1 MGKLF
6 GTDGARGIANQEL
19 TPEIAFMLGRAGSHV
34 LSREISRPRILV
46 GRDTRISGDMLESA
60 LVAGICS
67 VGADVLKAGV
77 IPTPGVAY
85 LTQKYQVSCGVV
97 ISASHNPVE
106 YNGIKFFGS
115 KGFKLPDEVEDE
127 IENLVVNPDKTISR
141 PEGGDIGR
149 VYDLDK
155 AEQNYLQ
162 FLMKCYRGTK
172 DLSGL
177 TVVVD
182 CANGAAYR
190 VAPHMWEK
198 MGARV
203 IPIYNQPNGLNI
215 NERCGS
221 TYPRALRK
229 AVLEHHADLGIAYDG
244 DADRVVAV
252 DERGN
257 IIDGDHIMVVCGLHL
272 HRSSLLNPPQVVT
285 TVMSN
290 IGLDIAF
297 RREKVEVL
305 SCQVGDRYVLEK
317 MQESGARL
325 GGEQSGHIIFL
336 DYATTGDGLLSSL
349 KLAEVIQE
357 TGLPLSALAREM
369 EQYPQLLINLDI
381 KDKDSIL
388 NSVEIA
394 QVIRQAEQKL
404 GEWGKILVRPS
415 GTEPKVR
422 IMAQGPDEF
431 LLQEVVNEIKTAI
444 LKVSGREES

>member
-1 MGKLF
+1 MGELF

-19 TPEIAFMLGRAGSHV
+19 TPEIAFKLGRAGSYV
-34 LSREISRPRILV
+34 LSREITRPRILV

-85 LTQKYQVSCGVV
+85 LTQKYQASCGVV

-106 YNGIKFFGS
+106 YNGIKFFGAQ
-115 KGFKLPDEVEDE
+115 GYKLPDEVEDE
-127 IENLVVNPDKTISR
+127 IERLVFNQEEISSR

-155 AEQNYLQ
+155 AEQNYLNL
-162 FLMKCYRGTK
+162 LMRCYRGTK

-182 CANGAAYR
+182 CANGAAYE
-190 VAPHMWEK
+190 VAPQMWEE

-203 IPIYNQPNGLNI
+203 IPIHNQPNGLNI

-221 TYPRALRK
+221 TYPGALRR

-252 DERGN
+252 DERGTV
-257 IIDGDHIMVVCGLHL
+257 IDGDYIMVICGLHL
-272 HRSSLLNPPQVVT
+272 RRSALLSPPKIVT

-305 SCQVGDRYVLEK
+305 SSQVGDRYVLEK
-317 MQESGARL
+317 MQETGARL

-349 KLAEVIQE
+349 KLAEVMRE

-369 EQYPQLLINLDI
+369 EQYPQVLINLDI

-388 NSVEIA
+388 NSVEIKET
-394 QVIRQAEQKL
+394 VRQAEEKL
-404 GEWGKILVRPS
+404 GEWGKVLVRPS
-415 GTEPKVR
+415 GTEPKIR

-431 LLQEVVNEIKTAI
+431 LLQEVVNEIKAAV
-444 LKVSGREES
+444 LKFSGREES

>member
-19 TPEIAFMLGRAGSHV
+19 TPEIAFKLGRAGSYV

-85 LTQKYQVSCGVV
+85 LTQKYQASCGVV

-106 YNGIKFFGS
+106 YNGIKFFGAQ
-115 KGFKLPDEVEDE
+115 GYKLPDEVEDE
-127 IENLVVNPDKTISR
+127 IERLVFNQEDITSR

-155 AEQNYLQ
+155 AEQNYLN
-162 FLMKCYRGTK
+162 FLMRCYRGTK

-177 TVVVD
+177 KVVVD
-182 CANGAAYR
+182 CANGAAYE
-190 VAPHMWEK
+190 VAPQMWEE

-203 IPIYNQPNGLNI
+203 IPIHNQPNGLNI

-221 TYPRALRK
+221 TYPGSLKK
-229 AVLEHHADLGIAYDG
+229 AVLEHRADLGIAYDG

-252 DERGN
+252 DEHGN
-257 IIDGDHIMVVCGLHL
+257 VIDGDYIMVICGLHL
-272 HRSSLLNPPQVVT
+272 RRSSLLTPPKIVT

-317 MQESGARL
+317 MQETGARL

-349 KLAEVIQE
+349 KLAEVMRE
-357 TGLPLSALAREM
+357 TGLPLSKLAREM
-369 EQYPQLLINLDI
+369 EQYPQVLINLDI

-388 NSVEIA
+388 NSVEIKEA
-394 QVIRQAEQKL
+394 IRQAEEKL
-404 GEWGKILVRPS
+404 GEWGKVLVRPS
-415 GTEPKVR
+415 GTEPKIR

-431 LLQEVVNEIKTAI
+431 LLQEVVNEIKTAV
-444 LKVSGREES
+444 LKVQ